1 MAVMVTCLAED
12 IGGDMKLD
20 LGQIEGDVGHD
31 GIRLTDDQSAKQQNK
46 MHIHYQAILILI
58 HVFKFKRFNNSDYEL
73 KQHTY
78 DWTERFD

>member
-31 GIRLTDDQSAKQQNK
+31 GIRLTDDQSAKQ
-46 MHIHYQAILILI
+46 
-58 HVFKFKRFNNSDYEL
+58 
-73 KQHTY
+73 
-78 DWTERFD
+78 